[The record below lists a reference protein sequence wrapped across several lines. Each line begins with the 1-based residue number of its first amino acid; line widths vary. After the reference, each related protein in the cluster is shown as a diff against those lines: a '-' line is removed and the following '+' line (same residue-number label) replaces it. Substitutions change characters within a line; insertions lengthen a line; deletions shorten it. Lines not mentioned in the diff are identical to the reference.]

1 MTASSIILEE
11 TFFMQFSW
19 LASDANERINFATE
33 IDKTV
38 ELTISAADRIRNQIP
53 ECRIKLPRDTSLKTG
68 SRTVVS

>member
-1 MTASSIILEE
+1 MTASSITLEE

-33 IDKTV
+33 ID
-38 ELTISAADRIRNQIP
+38 ERAEPTISTVDRIRNQIP

-68 SRTVVS
+68 SKN